1 MAARVSG
8 LAVGFLCLLAML
20 SPSAQQSPPPD
31 SPDLK
36 SSIDT
41 DTPPLP
47 DIRPPPSSPRGYEL
61 DVPPRNVTCKD
72 TDGKRPGCTGTCPRR
87 CPQCIVLCPDCKT
100 LCHDEV
106 QMPRPVPPPA
116 MLVFGD
122 GQFDNGNNGYLEP
135 PNYPYSG
142 TGRLSNGAN
151 LADAIAYTIGF
162 PQSPLPFMSL
172 RGRISM
178 WGANYASMGAGI
190 RNSTNGERSIPLSQ
204 QLEDFRTT
212 RALMGIMLG
221 GEAKLRA
228 YLSKSI
234 FLLGIGSQD
243 LDPRWNIHLANST
256 EIQSLVAL
264 YGEAVTSLYD
274 MGARKLAIVNVGLI
288 GCAPQIFDYR
298 YGCDQSLNDRAAAFN
313 AALKPLMAG
322 LASKKKGLF
331 YSIGD
336 FHSFTTTVFADPSA
350 YWMMNIQDSCSFKDH
365 PERTCSPQE
374 EYWFW
379 DSEFMTDQAC
389 RLTATAFYYGPPQF
403 TAPMTFKALLEK

>member
-72 TDGKRPGCTGTCPRR
+72 TDAGA
-87 CPQCIVLCPDCKT
+87 D
-100 LCHDEV
+100 DEV

-190 RNSTNGERSIPLSQ
+190 RNSTIRNKRSNERCVQNGERSIPLSQ